1 MTHPKI
7 FSFLMTDVQV
17 FISGAGVAGLLL
29 ALALKKMNLNV
40 TVYEQA
46 PAFADGVG
54 GEFAVYNEWK
64 STTSCN

>member
-1 MTHPKI
+1 M
-7 FSFLMTDVQV
+7 SDVQV

-54 GEFAVYNEWK
+54 GEFAVDVVGIHFDGRIDR
-64 STTSCN
+64 